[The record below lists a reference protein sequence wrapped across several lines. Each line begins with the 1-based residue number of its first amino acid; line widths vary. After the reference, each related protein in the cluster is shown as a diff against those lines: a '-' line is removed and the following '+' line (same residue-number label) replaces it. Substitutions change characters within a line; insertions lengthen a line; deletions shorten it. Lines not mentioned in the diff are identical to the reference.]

1 MWPFLDKSKARLRMI
16 DHGRRTSHVFLWPQ
30 EASTAKNGPGE
41 SPTSIVKTRQTNL
54 WHHLPAISCSERDIG
69 LGRGGVPYWRWWDA
83 VQIPHWMRTS
93 TTRWLHVCLSSFDYW
108 CLCSY
113 LPKNYSTQCDQ
124 MAIVFSIFWHSNHRK
139 FAQLHTFA
147 KAGTKVCQLPNQKH
161 TKKSQRLLKF
171 AKATKFRQIWSH
183 WQFIVYAEQAK

>member
-1 MWPFLDKSKARLRMI
+1 M
-16 DHGRRTSHVFLWPQ
+16 V
-30 EASTAKNGPGE
+30 
-41 SPTSIVKTRQTNL
+41 IVREKVT
-54 WHHLPAISCSERDIG
+54 
-69 LGRGGVPYWRWWDA
+69 
-83 VQIPHWMRTS
+83 
-93 TTRWLHVCLSSFDYW
+93 LSSFDYW

-183 WQFIVYAEQAK
+183 WQGARTYYCHQHDHCAKTAFLLLLKFCKKLQSSKMVKFK